1 MTRGQESN
9 ARFGEDIGR
18 LEQKPRLLSGSP
30 IGDLGALIRPAVRGK
45 MNRRGSSGT
54 RTNASPRKAVGVP
67 SVRQREQRRRSGHTQ
82 RRKMARKAHQA
93 GVLLIAQVG
102 ASGIPMTQSG

>member
-18 LEQKPRLLSGSP
+18 LEQKPRLLSGPP
-30 IGDLGALIRPAVRGK
+30 IGDLRALIRPAVRGK

-54 RTNASPRKAVGVP
+54 LGC
-67 SVRQREQRRRSGHTQ
+67 RQLQAIVKGLDLVQRR
-82 RRKMARKAHQA
+82 
-93 GVLLIAQVG
+93 
-102 ASGIPMTQSG
+102 